1 MAYKECVFNVF
12 LLNEHFSPEYAEA
25 QHGGKDSENNRRYDW
40 EDEFAITSSVKKIE
54 VLEGVEY
61 PLRGVLPDGKE
72 FSYDVPSML
81 VFKIVSEDAP
91 ETYIGASQSIVDRYE
106 QEELEGKV
114 RIRIYLKDYEPM
126 ANPIP
131 GVYIASKEFPKE
143 LIF

>member
-1 MAYKECVFNVF
+1 MAYKECVFNF
-12 LLNEHFSPEYAEA
+12 YLLNEHFSPEYAEA

-54 VLEGVEY
+54 VLKDVEY

-72 FSYDVPSML
+72 FSYDVTSML
-81 VFKIVSEDAP
+81 LFKIISDNAP
-91 ETYIGASQSIVDRYE
+91 ETYVGASQSIVDRYE
-106 QEELEGKV
+106 QEDLEGKV

>member
-1 MAYKECVFNVF
+1 MAYKECVFNVY

-25 QHGGKDSENNRRYDW
+25 QYGGKDSENNRRYDW

-54 VLEGVEY
+54 VLKDVEY

-72 FSYDVPSML
+72 FSYDVTSML
-81 VFKIVSEDAP
+81 LFKIISDDAP
-91 ETYIGASQSIVDRYE
+91 ETYVGASQSIVDRYE
-106 QEELEGKV
+106 QEDLEGKV

>member
-54 VLEGVEY
+54 VLQGVEY

-91 ETYIGASQSIVDRYE
+91 ETYIGASQSIVDRFE

>member
-1 MAYKECVFNVF
+1 MAYKECVFNVY

-54 VLEGVEY
+54 VLKDVEY

-72 FSYDVPSML
+72 FSYDVTSML
-81 VFKIVSEDAP
+81 LFKIISDNAP
-91 ETYIGASQSIVDRYE
+91 ETYVGASQSIVDRYE
-106 QEELEGKV
+106 QEDLEGKV

>member
-1 MAYKECVFNVF
+1 MAYKECVFNVY

-54 VLEGVEY
+54 VLKDVEY

-72 FSYDVPSML
+72 FSYDVTSML
-81 VFKIVSEDAP
+81 LFKIISDDAP
-91 ETYIGASQSIVDRYE
+91 ETYVGASQSIVDRYE
-106 QEELEGKV
+106 QEDLEGKV

>member
-1 MAYKECVFNVF
+1 MAYKECVFNVY

-54 VLEGVEY
+54 VLKDVEY

-72 FSYDVPSML
+72 FSYDVTSML
-81 VFKIVSEDAP
+81 LFKIISDDAP
-91 ETYIGASQSIVDRYE
+91 ETYVGASQSIVDRYE
-106 QEELEGKV
+106 QEDIEGKV